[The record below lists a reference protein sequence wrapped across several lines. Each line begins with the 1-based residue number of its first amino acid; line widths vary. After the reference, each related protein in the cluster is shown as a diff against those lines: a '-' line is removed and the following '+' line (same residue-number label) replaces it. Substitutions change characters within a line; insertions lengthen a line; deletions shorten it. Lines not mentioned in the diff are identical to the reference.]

1 MASGRRASSA
11 KPDTRMVSAG
21 TCSSSASW
29 NRRSNSSARRTG
41 CISLS
46 TVPRGTRVTLHNFLP
61 LLALILNVSLAG
73 ITLLRNSGSRLNRL
87 FVYFVGGMAVWNL
100 GVFMLRRAPD
110 EPTAVF
116 WEIVIHTGVIALP
129 AFYYHFVLIF
139 LESTTRHR
147 TSLVVAYTLA
157 IVFNVINLSGSPL
170 FMSGVKSTYWGWA
183 PATGPLY
190 TPFFIYF
197 NFFLIYGLLLR
208 SYKDVESSFR
218 RNRATLILL
227 GTGVSLVG
235 GVIDFARFIL
245 TRFVPAAD
253 LVYPMG
259 IPANMIF
266 ALMLGTSIVRY
277 RLFDVNVLVKK
288 GAIYLLLRGVLT
300 GTLVTAESYADWD
313 NVNPLWVI
321 LPLGFLLTMLVSP
334 IGQRLE
340 ERIERLMFSRRRG
353 CYETLLD
360 LSKRM
365 GSILDFGRLMETLVH
380 GLVRGVPLTHCVLM
394 IFDPQRSAFVVYRED
409 TTVGD
414 GAGIVSIRV
423 DSPIVQWLNQK
434 GRVLVKEEA
443 KLNPEIAA
451 YFETA
456 ENELDAIK
464 AALIVPL
471 KIEGKLTGIL
481 LVGEKLSGD
490 IFDEQELEVLAVL
503 ANQVAISLE
512 NARLYEELSGSNA
525 QLMQA
530 SRLKSQFLAS
540 MSHELRTP
548 LNSIIGFSKVLLNR
562 LDGDLTERQEVYIR
576 SVHNSGAH
584 LLQLINGI
592 LDFSR
597 IEAGKVEMVS
607 EDLDLHALIDEC
619 IESST
624 PLARGKQL
632 KVEKNVP
639 LELPRLAADRTK
651 VKQIL
656 LNLLSNAIKFTSQG
670 RVLVGVAA
678 EPGAVRVKV
687 SDTGIGIRAEDL
699 ARLFEPFQQLDNP
712 VARSAGGTGLGL
724 AISKKFVELH
734 GGRIWA
740 ESRENQGSTF
750 HFTLPLI

>member
-1 MASGRRASSA
+1 
-11 KPDTRMVSAG
+11 
-21 TCSSSASW
+21 
-29 NRRSNSSARRTG
+29 
-41 CISLS
+41 
-46 TVPRGTRVTLHNFLP
+46 VTLHNFLP

-73 ITLLRNSGSRLNRL
+73 ITLFRNPGSRLNRL
-87 FVYFVGGMAVWNL
+87 FTYFVGGMAVWNF

-110 EPTAVF
+110 EATAVF

-147 TSLVVAYTLA
+147 TSLFVVYMLA
-157 IVFNVINLSGSPL
+157 IVFSIINLSGSTL
-170 FMSGVKSTYWGWA
+170 FMHGVKSTYWGWA
-183 PATGPLY
+183 PATGLLY
-190 TPFFIYF
+190 TPFFVYF
-197 NFFLIYGLLLR
+197 NFFLIYGLSHLIR
-208 SYKDVESSFR
+208 VYKDVDSSFR

-227 GTGVSLVG
+227 GTLVSLVG
-235 GVIDFARFIL
+235 GLIDFARFIL
-245 TRFVPAAD
+245 ARFVPAAD

-259 IPANMIF
+259 IPANMVF

-277 RLFDVNVLVKK
+277 RLFDVNVAVKK
-288 GAIYLLLRGVLT
+288 GAVYLLVWGVVT
-300 GTLVTAESYADWD
+300 SVLVAAESYADWD
-313 NVNPLWVI
+313 QMNPLWII
-321 LPLGFLLTMLVSP
+321 LPLGFVMTMLVSP
-334 IGQRLE
+334 VGQRLE
-340 ERIERLMFSRRRG
+340 ESIERVMFSRRRG

-365 GSILDFGRLMETLVH
+365 GAILDFGRLMETLVH
-380 GLVRGVPLTHCVLM
+380 GLVRGVPLTHCVLT
-394 IFDPQRSAFVVYRED
+394 IYDAQRSAFVVYRED
-409 TTVGD
+409 TSVGER
-414 GAGIVSIRV
+414 GAAAPIR
-423 DSPIVQWLNQK
+423 SESRIVQWLNQT

-451 YFETA
+451 YFEAA
-456 ENELDAIK
+456 ESELDAIK
-464 AALIVPL
+464 ATLIVPL

-490 IFDEQELEVLAVL
+490 IFDDQELEVLAVL

-512 NARLYEELSGSNA
+512 NARLYEEISETNA
-525 QLMQA
+525 ELMQA

-562 LDGDLTERQEVYIR
+562 FDGELTERQETYIR

-597 IEAGKVEMVS
+597 IEAGKLEMIS
-607 EDLDLHALIDEC
+607 EEVDLHELIDEC
-619 IESST
+619 IESSM
-624 PLARGKQL
+624 PLARGKQM

-639 LELPRLAADRTK
+639 LELPPLSGDRTK

-656 LNLLSNAIKFTSQG
+656 LNLLSNAIKFTGQG
-670 RVLVGVAA
+670 RVLVSVVPEPDALRVSVA
-678 EPGAVRVKV
+678 
-687 SDTGIGIRAEDL
+687 DTGIGIREDDL
-699 ARLFEPFQQLDNP
+699 TRLFEPFQQLDNP
-712 VARSAGGTGLGL
+712 VVRSAGGTGLGL

-750 HFTLPLI
+750 HFTLPLT

>member
-1 MASGRRASSA
+1 
-11 KPDTRMVSAG
+11 
-21 TCSSSASW
+21 
-29 NRRSNSSARRTG
+29 
-41 CISLS
+41 
-46 TVPRGTRVTLHNFLP
+46 VTLHNFLP
-61 LLALILNVSLAG
+61 LLALILNVFLAG
-73 ITLLRNSGSRLNRL
+73 ITLFRNPESRLNRL
-87 FVYFVGGMAVWNL
+87 FTYFVGGMAVWNF

-110 EPTAVF
+110 ETTAVF
-116 WEIVIHTGVIALP
+116 WEVVIHTGVIALP

-139 LESTTRHR
+139 LERTTRHR
-147 TSLVVAYTLA
+147 TSLLVAYTLA
-157 IVFNVINLSGSPL
+157 LVFSIINLSGSTL
-170 FMSGVKSTYWGWA
+170 FMHGVKSTYWGWA
-183 PATGPLY
+183 PATGILY
-190 TPFFIYF
+190 TPFFFYF
-197 NFFLIYGLLLR
+197 NFFLIYGLAHLIR
-208 SYKDVESSFR
+208 IYKDVDSSFR

-227 GTGVSLVG
+227 GTLVSLVG

-245 TRFVPAAD
+245 VRFVPAAD

-259 IPANMIF
+259 IPANMVF

-277 RLFDVNVLVKK
+277 RLFDVNVAVKK
-288 GAIYLLLRGVLT
+288 SAVYLLVWGVLT
-300 GTLVTAESYADWD
+300 SVLVAAESYADLD
-313 NVNPLWVI
+313 QVNPLWII
-321 LPLGFLLTMLVSP
+321 LPLGFVMTMLVSP

-340 ERIERLMFSRRRG
+340 EWIERVMFSRRRG

-365 GSILDFGRLMETLVH
+365 GAILDFGRLMETLVH

-394 IFDPQRSAFVVYRED
+394 IYDAQRSAFVVYRED
-409 TTVGD
+409 ASVGERSTV
-414 GAGIVSIRV
+414 APIRI
-423 DSPIVQWLNQK
+423 DSRIVQWLNQT

-451 YFETA
+451 YFEAA

-490 IFDEQELEVLAVL
+490 IFVDQELEVLAVL

-512 NARLYEELSGSNA
+512 NARLYEELSETNA
-525 QLMQA
+525 ELMQA

-562 LDGDLTERQEVYIR
+562 FDGELTERQETYIR

-597 IEAGKVEMVS
+597 IEAGKLEMIPEEV
-607 EDLDLHALIDEC
+607 DLHELIDEC
-619 IESST
+619 IESSM
-624 PLARGKQL
+624 PLARGKQM

-639 LELPRLAADRTK
+639 LELPPLSGDRTK
-651 VKQIL
+651 IKQIL
-656 LNLLSNAIKFTSQG
+656 LNLLSNAIKFTGQG
-670 RVLVGVAA
+670 RVLVSVVA
-678 EPGAVRVKV
+678 EPDAVRVSV
-687 SDTGIGIRAEDL
+687 ADTGIGIREDDL

-712 VARSAGGTGLGL
+712 VVRSAGGTGLGL

-750 HFTLPLI
+750 HFTLPLT

>member
-1 MASGRRASSA
+1 
-11 KPDTRMVSAG
+11 
-21 TCSSSASW
+21 
-29 NRRSNSSARRTG
+29 
-41 CISLS
+41 
-46 TVPRGTRVTLHNFLP
+46 VTLHNFLP
-61 LLALILNVSLAG
+61 FLALILNVSLAG
-73 ITLLRNSGSRLNRL
+73 ITLFRNPGSRLNRL
-87 FVYFVGGMAVWNL
+87 FTYFVGGMAVWNF

-110 EPTAVF
+110 EATAVF

-139 LESTTRHR
+139 LEGTTRHR
-147 TSLVVAYTLA
+147 TSLLVVYTLA
-157 IVFNVINLSGSPL
+157 IAFSIINLSGSTL
-170 FMSGVKSTYWGWA
+170 FMHGVKSTYWGWA
-183 PATGPLY
+183 PATGLLY
-190 TPFFIYF
+190 TPFFVYF
-197 NFFLIYGLLLR
+197 NFFLLYGLAHLIR
-208 SYKDVESSFR
+208 VYREVDSSFR

-227 GTGVSLVG
+227 GTLVSLVG

-245 TRFVPAAD
+245 VRFVPAAD

-259 IPANMIF
+259 IPANMVF

-277 RLFDVNVLVKK
+277 RLFDVNVAVKK
-288 GAIYLLLRGVLT
+288 SAVYLLVWGVLT
-300 GTLVTAESYADWD
+300 SVLVAAESYADWD
-313 NVNPLWVI
+313 QMNPLWII
-321 LPLGFLLTMLVSP
+321 LPLGFVMTLLVSP
-334 IGQRLE
+334 VGQRLE
-340 ERIERLMFSRRRG
+340 ESIERVMFSRRRG

-365 GSILDFGRLMETLVH
+365 GAILDFGRLMETLVH
-380 GLVRGVPLTHCVLM
+380 GLVRGVPLTHCVLT
-394 IFDPQRSAFVVYRED
+394 IYDAQRSAFVVYRED
-409 TTVGD
+409 TSVGER
-414 GAGIVSIRV
+414 GAASPIRM
-423 DSPIVQWLNQK
+423 DSRIVQWLNQT

-451 YFETA
+451 YFEAA

-464 AALIVPL
+464 ATIIVPL

-490 IFDEQELEVLAVL
+490 IFDDEELEVLAVL

-512 NARLYEELSGSNA
+512 NARLYEELTETNA
-525 QLMQA
+525 ELTQA

-562 LDGDLTERQEVYIR
+562 FDGELTERQETYIR

-597 IEAGKVEMVS
+597 IEAGKLEMIS
-607 EDLDLHALIDEC
+607 EEVDLHELIDEC
-619 IESST
+619 IESSM
-624 PLARGKQL
+624 PLARGKQM

-639 LELPRLAADRTK
+639 LELPPLSGDRTK

-656 LNLLSNAIKFTSQG
+656 LNLLSNAIKFTGQG
-670 RVLVGVAA
+670 RVLVSVVPEPDALRVSVA
-678 EPGAVRVKV
+678 
-687 SDTGIGIRAEDL
+687 DTGIGIREDDL
-699 ARLFEPFQQLDNP
+699 TRLFEPFQQLDNP
-712 VARSAGGTGLGL
+712 VVRSAGGTGLGL

-750 HFTLPLI
+750 HFTLPLT

>member
-1 MASGRRASSA
+1 MT
-11 KPDTRMVSAG
+11 P
-21 TCSSSASW
+21 
-29 NRRSNSSARRTG
+29 
-41 CISLS
+41 
-46 TVPRGTRVTLHNFLP
+46 HNFLP
-61 LLALILNVSLAG
+61 LLALVLNVSLAG
-73 ITLLRNSGSRLNRL
+73 ITLFRNPGSRLNRL
-87 FVYFVGGMAVWNL
+87 FTYFVGGMAVWNF
-100 GVFMLRRAPD
+100 GVFMLRRSPD
-110 EPTAVF
+110 EATAVF

-147 TSLVVAYTLA
+147 TSLFVVYALA
-157 IVFNVINLSGSPL
+157 LLFSIVNLSGSSL
-170 FMSGVKSTYWGWA
+170 FMSGVNSTYWGWA
-183 PATGPLY
+183 PATGLLY
-190 TPFFIYF
+190 TPFFVYF
-197 NFFLIYGLLLR
+197 NCFLIYGLLHLVR
-208 SYKDVESSFR
+208 TYNDVDSSFR

-227 GTGVSLVG
+227 GTLVSLIG
-235 GVIDFARFIL
+235 GLIDFARFIL
-245 TRFVPAAD
+245 ARFVPAAD

-259 IPANMIF
+259 IPANMVF

-277 RLFDVNVLVKK
+277 RLFDVNVVVKK
-288 GAIYLLLRGVLT
+288 GAIYLLLWGVLT
-300 GTLVTAESYADWD
+300 SVLVAAEQYADWD
-313 NVNPLWVI
+313 QLNPLWVI
-321 LPLGFLLTMLVSP
+321 LPLGFVMTMLVSP

-340 ERIERLMFSRRRG
+340 ERIERVMFSRRRG

-394 IFDPQRSAFVVYRED
+394 IYDVQRSAFVVYRED
-409 TTVGD
+409 ATVGEGV
-414 GAGIVSIRV
+414 GAVAIRV
-423 DSPIVQWLNQK
+423 DSRIVQWLNRT
-434 GRVLVKEEA
+434 GRVLVKEEV

-456 ENELDAIK
+456 EGELDAIK
-464 AALIVPL
+464 ATLIVPL

-490 IFDEQELEVLAVL
+490 IFDDQELEVLAVL

-512 NARLYEELSGSNA
+512 NARLYEELSESNA

-562 LDGDLTERQEVYIR
+562 FDGELTERQETYIR

-597 IEAGKVEMVS
+597 IEAGKLEMIS
-607 EDLDLHALIDEC
+607 EELDLHELIDEC
-619 IESST
+619 IESSM
-624 PLARGKQL
+624 PLARGKQMKL
-632 KVEKNVP
+632 EKNVP
-639 LELPRLAADRTK
+639 LELPSLSGDRTK

-656 LNLLSNAIKFTSQG
+656 LNLLSNAIKFTAQG
-670 RVLVGVAA
+670 RVLVGVVA
-678 EPGAVRVKV
+678 EPDAIRVSV
-687 SDTGIGIRAEDL
+687 ADTGIGIRDDDL
-699 ARLFEPFQQLDNP
+699 AHLFEPFQQLDNP
-712 VARSAGGTGLGL
+712 IARSAGGTGLGL

-750 HFTLPLI
+750 HFTLPLT

>member
-1 MASGRRASSA
+1 
-11 KPDTRMVSAG
+11 
-21 TCSSSASW
+21 
-29 NRRSNSSARRTG
+29 
-41 CISLS
+41 
-46 TVPRGTRVTLHNFLP
+46 VTPHNFLP
-61 LLALILNVSLAG
+61 LLALVLNVSLAG
-73 ITLLRNSGSRLNRL
+73 ITLFRNPGSRLNRL
-87 FVYFVGGMAVWNL
+87 FTYFVGGMAVWNF
-100 GVFMLRRAPD
+100 GVFMLRRSPD
-110 EPTAVF
+110 EATAVF

-147 TSLVVAYTLA
+147 TSLFVVYALA
-157 IVFNVINLSGSPL
+157 LLFSIVNLSGSSL
-170 FMSGVKSTYWGWA
+170 FMSGVNSTYWGWA
-183 PATGPLY
+183 PATGLLY

-197 NFFLIYGLLLR
+197 NCFLIYGLLHLVR
-208 SYKDVESSFR
+208 TYNDVDSSFR

-227 GTGVSLVG
+227 GTLVSLIG
-235 GVIDFARFIL
+235 GFIDFARFIL
-245 TRFVPAAD
+245 ARFVPAAD

-259 IPANMIF
+259 IPANMVF

-277 RLFDVNVLVKK
+277 RLFDVNVVVKK
-288 GAIYLLLRGVLT
+288 GAIYLLLWGVLT
-300 GTLVTAESYADWD
+300 SVLVAAEQYADWD
-313 NVNPLWVI
+313 QLNPLWVI
-321 LPLGFLLTMLVSP
+321 LPLGFVMTMLVSP

-340 ERIERLMFSRRRG
+340 ERIERVMFSRRRG

-394 IFDPQRSAFVVYRED
+394 IYDVQRSAFVVYRED
-409 TTVGD
+409 ATVGEGV
-414 GAGIVSIRV
+414 GAVAIRV
-423 DSPIVQWLNQK
+423 DSRIVQWLNRT
-434 GRVLVKEEA
+434 GRVLVKEEV

-456 ENELDAIK
+456 EGELDAIK
-464 AALIVPL
+464 ATLIVPL

-490 IFDEQELEVLAVL
+490 IFDDQELEVLAVL

-512 NARLYEELSGSNA
+512 NARLYEELSESNA

-562 LDGDLTERQEVYIR
+562 FDGELTERQETYIR

-597 IEAGKVEMVS
+597 IEAGKLEMIS
-607 EDLDLHALIDEC
+607 EELDLHELIDEC
-619 IESST
+619 IESSM
-624 PLARGKQL
+624 PLARGKQMKL
-632 KVEKNVP
+632 EKNVP
-639 LELPRLAADRTK
+639 LELPSLSGDRTK

-656 LNLLSNAIKFTSQG
+656 LNLLSNAIKFTAQG
-670 RVLVGVAA
+670 RVLVSVVA
-678 EPGAVRVKV
+678 EPDAIRVSV
-687 SDTGIGIRAEDL
+687 ADTGIGIRDDDL
-699 ARLFEPFQQLDNP
+699 AHLFEPFQQLDNP
-712 VARSAGGTGLGL
+712 IARSAGGTGLGL

-750 HFTLPLI
+750 HFTLPLT

>member
-1 MASGRRASSA
+1 
-11 KPDTRMVSAG
+11 
-21 TCSSSASW
+21 
-29 NRRSNSSARRTG
+29 
-41 CISLS
+41 
-46 TVPRGTRVTLHNFLP
+46 VTLHNFLP

-73 ITLLRNSGSRLNRL
+73 ITLFRNPGSRLNRL
-87 FVYFVGGMAVWNL
+87 FTYFVGGMAVWNF
-100 GVFMLRRAPD
+100 GVFMLRRSPD
-110 EPTAVF
+110 ETTAVF

-147 TSLVVAYTLA
+147 TSLFVAYTLSL
-157 IVFNVINLSGSPL
+157 VFSIINLSGSTL
-170 FMSGVKSTYWGWA
+170 FMHGVKSTYWGWA
-183 PATGPLY
+183 PATGLLY
-190 TPFFIYF
+190 TPFFLYF
-197 NFFLIYGLLLR
+197 NFFLIYGLSHLIR
-208 SYKDVESSFR
+208 VYKDVDSSFR

-227 GTGVSLVG
+227 GTLVSLVG

-245 TRFVPAAD
+245 ARFVPAAD
-253 LVYPMG
+253 FVYPMG
-259 IPANMIF
+259 IPANMVF

-277 RLFDVNVLVKK
+277 RLFDVNVAVKK
-288 GAIYLLLRGVLT
+288 GAVYLLVWGVLT
-300 GTLVTAESYADWD
+300 SVLVAAESYADWD
-313 NVNPLWVI
+313 QMNPLFII
-321 LPLGFLLTMLVSP
+321 LPLGFVMTMLVSP
-334 IGQRLE
+334 VGQRLE
-340 ERIERLMFSRRRG
+340 ESIERVMFSRRRG

-365 GSILDFGRLMETLVH
+365 GAILDFGRLMETLVH

-394 IFDPQRSAFVVYRED
+394 IYDPMRSAFVVYRED
-409 TTVGD
+409 ASVGER
-414 GAGIVSIRV
+414 GAAAPIRI
-423 DSPIVQWLNQK
+423 DSRIVQWLNQT

-451 YFETA
+451 YFEAA

-464 AALIVPL
+464 ATIIVPL

-490 IFDEQELEVLAVL
+490 IFDDEELEVLAVL

-512 NARLYEELSGSNA
+512 NARLYEELSETNA
-525 QLMQA
+525 ELMQA

-562 LDGDLTERQEVYIR
+562 FDGELTERQETYIR

-597 IEAGKVEMVS
+597 IEAGKLEMLS
-607 EDLDLHALIDEC
+607 EEIDLHELIDEC
-619 IESST
+619 IESSM
-624 PLARGKQL
+624 PLARGKQM

-639 LELPRLAADRTK
+639 LELPPLSGDRTK
-651 VKQIL
+651 IKQIL
-656 LNLLSNAIKFTSQG
+656 LNLLSNAIKFTGQG
-670 RVLVGVAA
+670 RVLVSVVPEPDAIRVSVA
-678 EPGAVRVKV
+678 
-687 SDTGIGIRAEDL
+687 DTGIGIREDDL
-699 ARLFEPFQQLDNP
+699 TRLFEPFQQLDNP
-712 VARSAGGTGLGL
+712 VVRSAGGTGLGL

-750 HFTLPLI
+750 HFTLPLT

>member
-1 MASGRRASSA
+1 M
-11 KPDTRMVSAG
+11 
-21 TCSSSASW
+21 
-29 NRRSNSSARRTG
+29 
-41 CISLS
+41 
-46 TVPRGTRVTLHNFLP
+46 TLHNFLP
-61 LLALILNVSLAG
+61 LLALILNVFLAG
-73 ITLLRNSGSRLNRL
+73 ITLFRNPESRLNRL
-87 FVYFVGGMAVWNL
+87 FTYFVGGMAVWNF

-110 EPTAVF
+110 ETTAVF
-116 WEIVIHTGVIALP
+116 WEVVIHTGVIALP

-139 LESTTRHR
+139 LERTTRHR
-147 TSLVVAYTLA
+147 TSLLVAYTLA
-157 IVFNVINLSGSPL
+157 LVFSIINLSGSTL
-170 FMSGVKSTYWGWA
+170 FMHGVKSTYWGWA
-183 PATGPLY
+183 PATGILY
-190 TPFFIYF
+190 TPFFFYF
-197 NFFLIYGLLLR
+197 NFFLIYGLAHLIR
-208 SYKDVESSFR
+208 IYKDVDSSFR

-227 GTGVSLVG
+227 GTLVSLVG

-245 TRFVPAAD
+245 ARFIPAAD

-259 IPANMIF
+259 IPANMVF

-277 RLFDVNVLVKK
+277 RLFDVNVAVKK
-288 GAIYLLLRGVLT
+288 SAVYLLVWGVLT
-300 GTLVTAESYADWD
+300 SVLVAAESYADLD
-313 NVNPLWVI
+313 QVNPLWII
-321 LPLGFLLTMLVSP
+321 LPLGFVMTMLVSP

-340 ERIERLMFSRRRG
+340 EWIERVMFSRRRG

-365 GSILDFGRLMETLVH
+365 GAILDFGRLMETLVH

-394 IFDPQRSAFVVYRED
+394 IYDAQRSAFVVYRED
-409 TTVGD
+409 ASVGERSTV
-414 GAGIVSIRV
+414 APIRI
-423 DSPIVQWLNQK
+423 DSRIVQWLNQT

-451 YFETA
+451 YFEAA

-490 IFDEQELEVLAVL
+490 IFVDQELEVLAVL

-512 NARLYEELSGSNA
+512 NARLYEELSETNA
-525 QLMQA
+525 ELMQA

-562 LDGDLTERQEVYIR
+562 FDGELTERQETYIR

-597 IEAGKVEMVS
+597 IEAGKLEMIPEEV
-607 EDLDLHALIDEC
+607 DLHELIDEC
-619 IESST
+619 IESSM
-624 PLARGKQL
+624 PLARGKQM

-639 LELPRLAADRTK
+639 LELPPLSGDRTK
-651 VKQIL
+651 IKQIL
-656 LNLLSNAIKFTSQG
+656 LNLLSNAIKFTGQG
-670 RVLVGVAA
+670 RVLVSVVA
-678 EPGAVRVKV
+678 EPDAVRVSV
-687 SDTGIGIRAEDL
+687 ADTGIGIREDDL

-712 VARSAGGTGLGL
+712 VVRSAGGTGLGL

-750 HFTLPLI
+750 HFTLPLT

>member
-1 MASGRRASSA
+1 MT
-11 KPDTRMVSAG
+11 P
-21 TCSSSASW
+21 
-29 NRRSNSSARRTG
+29 
-41 CISLS
+41 
-46 TVPRGTRVTLHNFLP
+46 HNFLP
-61 LLALILNVSLAG
+61 LLALVLNVSLAG
-73 ITLLRNSGSRLNRL
+73 ITLFRNPGSRLNRL
-87 FVYFVGGMAVWNL
+87 FTYFVGGMAVWNF
-100 GVFMLRRAPD
+100 GVFMLRRSPD
-110 EPTAVF
+110 EATAVF

-147 TSLVVAYTLA
+147 TSLLVVYALA
-157 IVFNVINLSGSPL
+157 LFFSIINLSGSSL
-170 FMSGVKSTYWGWA
+170 FMSGVNSTYWGWA
-183 PATGPLY
+183 PATGLLY
-190 TPFFIYF
+190 TPFFVYF
-197 NFFLIYGLLLR
+197 NCFLIYGLLHLVR
-208 SYKDVESSFR
+208 TYNDVDSSFR

-227 GTGVSLVG
+227 GTLVSLIG
-235 GVIDFARFIL
+235 GLIDFARFIL
-245 TRFVPAAD
+245 ARFVPAAD

-259 IPANMIF
+259 IPANMVF

-277 RLFDVNVLVKK
+277 RLFDVNVVVKK
-288 GAIYLLLRGVLT
+288 GAIYLLLWGVLT
-300 GTLVTAESYADWD
+300 SVLVAAEQYADWD
-313 NVNPLWVI
+313 QLNPLWVI
-321 LPLGFLLTMLVSP
+321 LPLGFVMTMLVSP
-334 IGQRLE
+334 LGQRLE
-340 ERIERLMFSRRRG
+340 ERIERVMFSRRRG

-394 IFDPQRSAFVVYRED
+394 IYDAQRSAFVVYRED
-409 TTVGD
+409 ATVGEGV
-414 GAGIVSIRV
+414 GAVAIRV
-423 DSPIVQWLNQK
+423 DSRIVQWLNQT
-434 GRVLVKEEA
+434 GRVLVKEEV

-456 ENELDAIK
+456 EGELDAIK
-464 AALIVPL
+464 ATLIVPL

-490 IFDEQELEVLAVL
+490 IFDDQELEVLAVL

-512 NARLYEELSGSNA
+512 NARLYEELSESNA
-525 QLMQA
+525 QLLQA

-562 LDGDLTERQEVYIR
+562 FDGELTERQETYIR

-597 IEAGKVEMVS
+597 IEAGKLEMIS
-607 EDLDLHALIDEC
+607 EELDLHELIDEC
-619 IESST
+619 IESSM
-624 PLARGKQL
+624 PLARGQQMKL
-632 KVEKNVP
+632 EKNVP
-639 LELPRLAADRTK
+639 LELPPLSGDRTK

-656 LNLLSNAIKFTSQG
+656 LNLLSNAIKFTAQG
-670 RVLVGVAA
+670 RILVSVVA
-678 EPGAVRVKV
+678 EPDAIRVSV
-687 SDTGIGIRAEDL
+687 ADTGIGIREDDL
-699 ARLFEPFQQLDNP
+699 AQLFEPFQQLDNP

-750 HFTLPLI
+750 HFTLPLT

>member
-1 MASGRRASSA
+1 MT
-11 KPDTRMVSAG
+11 P
-21 TCSSSASW
+21 
-29 NRRSNSSARRTG
+29 
-41 CISLS
+41 
-46 TVPRGTRVTLHNFLP
+46 HNFLP
-61 LLALILNVSLAG
+61 LLALVLNVSLAG
-73 ITLLRNSGSRLNRL
+73 ITLFRNPGSRLNRL
-87 FVYFVGGMAVWNL
+87 FTYFVGGMAVWNF
-100 GVFMLRRAPD
+100 GVFMLRRSPD
-110 EPTAVF
+110 EATAVF

-139 LESTTRHR
+139 LEGTTRHR
-147 TSLVVAYTLA
+147 TSLLVVYALA
-157 IVFNVINLSGSPL
+157 LLFSIINLSGSSL
-170 FMSGVKSTYWGWA
+170 FMSGVKWTYWGWA
-183 PATGPLY
+183 PATGLLY
-190 TPFFIYF
+190 TPFFVYF
-197 NFFLIYGLLLR
+197 NCFLIYGLLHLVR
-208 SYKDVESSFR
+208 TYNDVDSSFR

-227 GTGVSLVG
+227 GTLVSLIG
-235 GVIDFARFIL
+235 GLIDFARFIL
-245 TRFVPAAD
+245 ARFVPAAD

-259 IPANMIF
+259 IPANMVF

-277 RLFDVNVLVKK
+277 RLFDVNVVVKK
-288 GAIYLLLRGVLT
+288 GAIYLLLWGVLT
-300 GTLVTAESYADWD
+300 SVLVAAEQYADWD
-313 NVNPLWVI
+313 QLNPLWVI
-321 LPLGFLLTMLVSP
+321 LPLGFVMTMLVSP
-334 IGQRLE
+334 LGQRLE
-340 ERIERLMFSRRRG
+340 ERIERVMFSRRRG

-394 IFDPQRSAFVVYRED
+394 IYDAQRSAFVVYRED
-409 TTVGD
+409 ATVGEGV
-414 GAGIVSIRV
+414 GAVAIQG
-423 DSPIVQWLNQK
+423 DSRLVQWLNQT
-434 GRVLVKEEA
+434 GRVLVKEEV

-456 ENELDAIK
+456 EGELDAIK
-464 AALIVPL
+464 ATLIVPL
-471 KIEGKLTGIL
+471 KIESKLTGIL

-490 IFDEQELEVLAVL
+490 IFDDQELEVLAVL

-512 NARLYEELSGSNA
+512 NARLYEELSESNA

-562 LDGDLTERQEVYIR
+562 FDGELTERQETYIR

-597 IEAGKVEMVS
+597 IEAGKLEMSS
-607 EDLDLHALIDEC
+607 EELDLHELIDEC
-619 IESST
+619 IESSM
-624 PLARGKQL
+624 PLARGKQMKL
-632 KVEKNVP
+632 EKNVP
-639 LELPRLAADRTK
+639 LELPPLSGDRTK

-656 LNLLSNAIKFTSQG
+656 LNLLSNAIKFTAQG
-670 RVLVGVAA
+670 RVLVSVVA
-678 EPGAVRVKV
+678 EPDAIRVSV
-687 SDTGIGIRAEDL
+687 ADTGIGIREDDL
-699 ARLFEPFQQLDNP
+699 AHLFEPFQQLDNP

-750 HFTLPLI
+750 HFTLPLT

>member
-1 MASGRRASSA
+1 M
-11 KPDTRMVSAG
+11 
-21 TCSSSASW
+21 
-29 NRRSNSSARRTG
+29 
-41 CISLS
+41 
-46 TVPRGTRVTLHNFLP
+46 TLHNFLP
-61 LLALILNVSLAG
+61 LLALVLNVFLAG
-73 ITLLRNSGSRLNRL
+73 ITLFRNPESRLNRL
-87 FVYFVGGMAVWNL
+87 FTYFVGGMAVWNF
-100 GVFMLRRAPD
+100 GVFMLRRSPD
-110 EPTAVF
+110 EATAVF

-147 TSLVVAYTLA
+147 RSLFVAYTLA
-157 IVFNVINLSGSPL
+157 LVFSVINLSGSTL
-170 FMSGVKSTYWGWA
+170 FMHGVKSTYWGWA
-183 PATGPLY
+183 PATGILY
-190 TPFFIYF
+190 TPFFVYF
-197 NFFLIYGLLLR
+197 NFFLIYGLSHLIR
-208 SYKDVESSFR
+208 VYKDVDSSFR

-227 GTGVSLVG
+227 GTLVSLVG

-245 TRFVPAAD
+245 ARFIPAAD

-259 IPANMIF
+259 IPANMVF

-277 RLFDVNVLVKK
+277 RLFDVNVAVKK
-288 GAIYLLLRGVLT
+288 SAVYLLVWGVLT
-300 GTLVTAESYADWD
+300 SVLVAAESYADWD

-321 LPLGFLLTMLVSP
+321 LPLGFVMTMLVSP
-334 IGQRLE
+334 VGQRLE
-340 ERIERLMFSRRRG
+340 ESIERVMFSRRRG

-365 GSILDFGRLMETLVH
+365 GAILDFGRLMETLVH

-394 IFDPQRSAFVVYRED
+394 IYDAQRSAFAVYRED
-409 TTVGD
+409 ASVGER
-414 GAGIVSIRV
+414 GAVAPIRV
-423 DSPIVQWLNQK
+423 DSRIVQWLNQT

-451 YFETA
+451 YFEAA
-456 ENELDAIK
+456 ENELEAIN

-490 IFDEQELEVLAVL
+490 IFDDQELEVLAVL

-512 NARLYEELSGSNA
+512 NARLYEELSETNA
-525 QLMQA
+525 ELMQA

-562 LDGDLTERQEVYIR
+562 FDGELTERQETYIR

-597 IEAGKVEMVS
+597 IEAGKLEMVS
-607 EDLDLHALIDEC
+607 EEVDLHELIDEC
-619 IESST
+619 IESSM
-624 PLARGKQL
+624 PLARGKQM

-639 LELPRLAADRTK
+639 LELPPLSGDRTK
-651 VKQIL
+651 IKQIL
-656 LNLLSNAIKFTSQG
+656 LNLLSNAIKFTGQG
-670 RVLVGVAA
+670 RVLISVVPEPDAIRVSVA
-678 EPGAVRVKV
+678 
-687 SDTGIGIRAEDL
+687 DTGIGIREDDL

-712 VARSAGGTGLGL
+712 VVRSAGGTGLGL

-750 HFTLPLI
+750 HFTIPLT

>member
-1 MASGRRASSA
+1 
-11 KPDTRMVSAG
+11 
-21 TCSSSASW
+21 
-29 NRRSNSSARRTG
+29 
-41 CISLS
+41 
-46 TVPRGTRVTLHNFLP
+46 VTLHNFLP
-61 LLALILNVSLAG
+61 LFALILNVSLAG
-73 ITLLRNSGSRLNRL
+73 ITLFRNPESRLNRL
-87 FVYFVGGMAVWNL
+87 FTYFVAGMAVWNF
-100 GVFMLRRAPD
+100 GVFMLRRSPD
-110 EPTAVF
+110 EATAVF

-147 TSLVVAYTLA
+147 RSLFVAYTLA
-157 IVFNVINLSGSPL
+157 LVFSVINLSGSTL
-170 FMSGVKSTYWGWA
+170 FMHGVKSTYWGWA
-183 PATGPLY
+183 PATGILY
-190 TPFFIYF
+190 TPFFVYF
-197 NFFLIYGLLLR
+197 NFFLIYGLSHLIR
-208 SYKDVESSFR
+208 VYKDVDSSFR

-227 GTGVSLVG
+227 GTLVSLVG

-245 TRFVPAAD
+245 ARFIPAAD

-259 IPANMIF
+259 IPANMVF

-277 RLFDVNVLVKK
+277 RLFDVNVAVKK
-288 GAIYLLLRGVLT
+288 SAVYLLVWGVLT
-300 GTLVTAESYADWD
+300 SVLVAAESYADWD

-321 LPLGFLLTMLVSP
+321 LPLGFVMTMLVSP
-334 IGQRLE
+334 VGQRLE
-340 ERIERLMFSRRRG
+340 ESIERVMFSRRRG

-365 GSILDFGRLMETLVH
+365 GAILDFGRLMETLVH

-394 IFDPQRSAFVVYRED
+394 IYDAQRSAFAVYRED
-409 TTVGD
+409 ASVGER
-414 GAGIVSIRV
+414 GAVAPIRI
-423 DSPIVQWLNQK
+423 DSRIVQWLNQT

-451 YFETA
+451 YFEAA
-456 ENELDAIK
+456 ENELEAIN

-490 IFDEQELEVLAVL
+490 IFDDQELEVLAVL

-512 NARLYEELSGSNA
+512 NARLYEELSETNA
-525 QLMQA
+525 ELMQA

-562 LDGDLTERQEVYIR
+562 FDGELTERQETYIR

-597 IEAGKVEMVS
+597 IEAGKLEMIS
-607 EDLDLHALIDEC
+607 EEVDLHELIDEC
-619 IESST
+619 IESSM
-624 PLARGKQL
+624 PLARGKQM

-639 LELPRLAADRTK
+639 LELPPLSGDRTK
-651 VKQIL
+651 IKQIL
-656 LNLLSNAIKFTSQG
+656 LNLLSNAIKFTGQG
-670 RVLVGVAA
+670 RVLVSVVPEPDAIRVSVA
-678 EPGAVRVKV
+678 
-687 SDTGIGIRAEDL
+687 DTGIGIREDDL

-712 VARSAGGTGLGL
+712 VVRSAGGTGLGL

-750 HFTLPLI
+750 HFTIPLT

>member
-1 MASGRRASSA
+1 
-11 KPDTRMVSAG
+11 
-21 TCSSSASW
+21 
-29 NRRSNSSARRTG
+29 
-41 CISLS
+41 
-46 TVPRGTRVTLHNFLP
+46 VTLHNFLP
-61 LLALILNVSLAG
+61 LFALILNVSLAG
-73 ITLLRNSGSRLNRL
+73 ITLFRNPGSRLNRL
-87 FVYFVGGMAVWNL
+87 FTYFVGGMAVWNF
-100 GVFMLRRAPD
+100 GVFMLRRSPD
-110 EPTAVF
+110 ETTAFF

-147 TSLVVAYTLA
+147 RSLFVAYALA
-157 IVFNVINLSGSPL
+157 LLFSIINLSASPL
-170 FMSGVKSTYWGWA
+170 FMRGVKSTYWGWA
-183 PATGPLY
+183 PATGLLY
-190 TPFFIYF
+190 TPFFVYF
-197 NFFLIYGLLLR
+197 NFFLIYGLVQLIR
-208 SYKDVESSFR
+208 VYKDVDSSFR

-227 GTGVSLVG
+227 GTLVSLIG
-235 GVIDFARFIL
+235 GLIDFARFIL
-245 TRFVPAAD
+245 TRFLPAAD

-259 IPANMIF
+259 IPANMVF

-288 GAIYLLLRGVLT
+288 GAIYLLVWGALT
-300 GTLVTAESYADWD
+300 SMLVAAESYADWD
-313 NVNPLWVI
+313 HVNPLWVI
-321 LPLGFLLTMLVSP
+321 VPLGFVMTMLVSP
-334 IGQRLE
+334 VGQRLE
-340 ERIERLMFSRRRG
+340 EWIERVMFSRRRG

-394 IFDPQRSAFVVYRED
+394 IYDAQRSAFVAYRED
-409 TTVGD
+409 ANVGERS
-414 GAGIVSIRV
+414 AAQPIRI
-423 DSPIVQWLNQK
+423 DSRIVQWLNQT
-434 GRVLVKEEA
+434 GRILVKEEA
-443 KLNPEIAA
+443 KLNPELAA
-451 YFETA
+451 YFEIA
-456 ENELDAIK
+456 ESELDAIR
-464 AALIVPL
+464 ATLIVPL

-490 IFDEQELEVLAVL
+490 IFDDQELEVLAVL
-503 ANQVAISLE
+503 SNQVAISLE
-512 NARLYEELSGSNA
+512 NARLYEELSESNA
-525 QLMQA
+525 QLMEA

-562 LDGDLTERQEVYIR
+562 FDGELTERQETYIR

-597 IEAGKVEMVS
+597 IEAGKLEMMS
-607 EDLDLHALIDEC
+607 EELDLHELIDEC

-624 PLARGKQL
+624 PLARGKQM
-632 KVEKNVP
+632 KIEKNVP
-639 LELPRLAADRTK
+639 LELPPLSGDRTK

-656 LNLLSNAIKFTSQG
+656 LNLLSNAIKFTGQG
-670 RVLVGVAA
+670 RVLVSVVPEPDTIRVSVA
-678 EPGAVRVKV
+678 
-687 SDTGIGIRAEDL
+687 DTGIGIREDDL

-712 VARSAGGTGLGL
+712 VVRSAGGTGLGL

-750 HFTLPLI
+750 HFTLPLT